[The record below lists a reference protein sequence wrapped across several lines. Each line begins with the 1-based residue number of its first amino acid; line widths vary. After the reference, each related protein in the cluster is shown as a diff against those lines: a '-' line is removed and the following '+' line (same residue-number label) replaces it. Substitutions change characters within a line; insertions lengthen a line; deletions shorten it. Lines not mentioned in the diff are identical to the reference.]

1 MICQTDCRLTKYLF
15 NVQVAA
21 RLELSKWKMLRS
33 YPQPMHN
40 LCNTPMNKREDCTTL
55 DTPIHSARSQ
65 RAATRVSS
73 QRRAKCLGKLFA
85 LTALAVGTTYQTTNA
100 NQVHWINDSM
110 NLKLYAH
117 NQIDQWNEFE
127 CFVELIQRESSWRY
141 WVRNG
146 SHTGLGQMRSD
157 WYGKQ
162 SPRKQIDLTLKYI
175 TKRYSGRICDGALA
189 HQKNF
194 GWY

>member
-1 MICQTDCRLTKYLF
+1 
-15 NVQVAA
+15 
-21 RLELSKWKMLRS
+21 
-33 YPQPMHN
+33 
-40 LCNTPMNKREDCTTL
+40 
-55 DTPIHSARSQ
+55 
-65 RAATRVSS
+65 
-73 QRRAKCLGKLFA
+73 LGKLFV
-85 LTALAVGTTYQTTNA
+85 LLAMSVGTTYQNQATA

-117 NQIDQWNEFE
+117 NKIDNWNEFV

-146 SHTGLGQMRSD
+146 SHTGLGQMRSE

-162 SPRKQIDLTLKYI
+162 SPRKQIDITIRYI
-175 TKRYSGRICDGALA
+175 KHRYDGKICEGALA
-189 HQKNF
+189 HSKKR

>member
-1 MICQTDCRLTKYLF
+1 M
-15 NVQVAA
+15 
-21 RLELSKWKMLRS
+21 SS
-33 YPQPMHN
+33 YPQIMHN
-40 LCNTPMNKREDCTTL
+40 LCDTPMNKRNYCATL
-55 DTPIHSARSQ
+55 DRSLRSARSQ
-65 RAATRVSS
+65 RAATRYSS
-73 QRRAKCLGKLFA
+73 QQRAKRLGKLFV
-85 LTALAVGTTYQTTNA
+85 LLAMSVGTTYQNQASA

-117 NQIDQWNEFE
+117 NKIDNWNEFV

-146 SHTGLGQMRSD
+146 SHTGLGQMRSE

-162 SPRKQIDLTLKYI
+162 NPRKQIDITIRYI
-175 TKRYSGRICDGALA
+175 KHRYDGKICEGALA
-189 HQKNF
+189 HSKKR